1 MNEILSELNC
11 EVGVKG
17 SMVVTQDGI
26 VVSSELGPG
35 LSADVVAAV
44 ASGAIQTINQNL
56 NKLGQPN
63 LSKFVLEAGFGK
75 IVFIDIGI
83 AYLVVLLDQ
92 RINMDVTLIA
102 ISAAAYRIRQ
112 MGQIRA

>member
-1 MNEILSELNC
+1 MKEILSELNQ

-26 VVSSELGPG
+26 VVASDLTTG
-35 LSADVVAAV
+35 LSDEVVAAV
-44 ASGAIQTINQNL
+44 ASGAIQSTNAQL
-56 NKLGQPN
+56 NRIGQPN

-75 IVFIDIGI
+75 MVFIDIGI
-83 AYLVVLLDQ
+83 AYLVVILDQ

-102 ISAAAYRIRQ
+102 ISGAAYRIRQ
-112 MGQIRA
+112 MGQIRT

>member
-1 MNEILSELNC
+1 MNEILSELNQ

-26 VVSSELGPG
+26 VVASELSPG

-44 ASGAIQTINQNL
+44 ASSAIQSINQSL
-56 NKLGQPN
+56 NKIGQPN

-83 AYLVVLLDQ
+83 AYLVVILDQ

-102 ISAAAYRIRQ
+102 ISGAAYRIRQ

>member
-1 MNEILSELNC
+1 MKEILSELNR

-26 VVSSELGPG
+26 VVASDLSPG
-35 LSADVVAAV
+35 LSDDLVAAV
-44 ASGAIQTINQNL
+44 ASGAIQTINVALQ
-56 NKLGQPN
+56 KIGQPN

-83 AYLVVLLDQ
+83 AYLVVILDQ

-102 ISAAAYRIRQ
+102 ISGAAYRIRQ
-112 MGQIRA
+112 MGQITA

>member
-1 MNEILSELNC
+1 MNEILSELNH

-26 VVSSELGPG
+26 VVASELGPG
-35 LSADVVAAV
+35 LSGEVVAAV
-44 ASGAIQTINQNL
+44 ASSAIQSINQGL
-56 NKLGQPN
+56 NKIGQPN

-83 AYLVVLLDQ
+83 AYLVVILDQ
-92 RINMDVTLIA
+92 RINMDVTLIS
-102 ISAAAYRIRQ
+102 ISGAAYRIRQ
-112 MGQIRA
+112 MGQIKA